1 MAPFEFVSHT
11 IASDLRTIVFNYRL
25 EGDQYS
31 QTVILPTPI
40 DLSKR
45 TPLLDQILHNLH
57 IALGISY
64 WKATCSPAIKI
75 LWGTLTKSEANFWN
89 SIYTHGLGEFYYR
102 NNIDFRNLVNF
113 PYAEETRTLQPVKLP
128 PHNRELIGIGGGKDS
143 VVVWERFKRSNKNI
157 MGLVI
162 HTQHRHAII
171 DDLTVKMNI
180 PHIGVERSLDERFFN
195 SLQTWKYNGHVPV
208 SMIYAWI
215 GILVAYLFNYDSFV
229 VSNEKSAEEAN
240 TELFGMHVNHQW
252 SKTQEFESLFNEYIH
267 SHITPS
273 INYYS
278 PLRQMSELQIVEELV
293 TKYPQ
298 YLPHIASCNR
308 NFSILNPL
316 KDRKWCGKCPKCA
329 FAFLML
335 SAYLPK
341 QKVIDLFGKNMLED
355 PSLASLFFDLGGRGG
370 LKPFECV
377 GTFAEVQDALKMIVV
392 KGEFIIPEDLVMN
405 Q

>member
-1 MAPFEFVSHT
+1 MAPFEFVRHT
-11 IASDLRTIVFNYRL
+11 IESDLRTIVFIYRL
-25 EGDQYS
+25 EGNEYS
-31 QTVILPTPI
+31 QTVTLPTPI
-40 DLSKR
+40 DSSKR
-45 TPLLDQILHNLH
+45 TSLLERILHNLH

-64 WKATCSPAIKI
+64 WKATCSPDIKI
-75 LWGTLTKSEANFWN
+75 VWGTLTKSEADFWN
-89 SIYTHGLGEFYYR
+89 SVYTHGLGEFYYR

-113 PYAEETRTLQPVKLP
+113 PYSEVNHSLQPVQLP
-128 PHNRELIGIGGGKDS
+128 AHKRELIGIGGGKDS
-143 VVVWERFKRSNKNI
+143 VVVWERFKRANKNI

-171 DDLTVKMNI
+171 DSLTSTMHI
-180 PHIGVERSLDERFFN
+180 PAINVERGMDERFVKA
-195 SLQTWKYNGHVPV
+195 STAWKYNGHVPV

-215 GILVAYLFNYDSFV
+215 GVLSAYLFDYDSFV

-240 TELFGMHVNHQW
+240 TELFGMRINHQW
-252 SKTQEFESLFNEYIH
+252 SKTQEFESLFNEYVH

-273 INYYS
+273 IYYYS
-278 PLRQMSELQIVEELV
+278 PLREKSELQIVEELV

-316 KDRKWCGKCPKCA
+316 KDRKWCGTCPKCA

-377 GTFAEVQDALKMIVV
+377 GTFAEVQDALKMIVA